1 MVQIT
6 DLFIIKLCSDGA
18 AFEVKSKNKIKLDL
32 ASLSEELATLMKMK
46 IRVSLP
52 VILILEDDEGR
63 SITIYPSGGL
73 LLRKFPSEESA
84 KQATLHLSSKLYSG
98 KKYEADGVG

>member
-1 MVQIT
+1 MT
-6 DLFIIKLCSDGA
+6 DLFTIKLCSDGA
-18 AFEVKSKNKIKLDL
+18 AFEVKSKNKVKLDL
-32 ASLSEELATLMKMK
+32 ASLSEELVTLTKMK

-63 SITIYPSGGL
+63 SITIYPSGRL

-84 KQATLHLSSKLYSG
+84 QRAALILSPKLYSG
-98 KKYEADGVG
+98 KK